1 MKRCFFTFDTN
12 DLSLIHDHRAR
23 SVAYSRQ
30 TCKRAEQV
38 IAMSDP
44 SVPDDP
50 IYDWERV
57 SFSAFFPPPYRVLL
71 LASTGLILFAGNVK
85 VLQSKGIDLFAL
97 FRADTAERKGRDA
110 VYHRLTNHDDASSND
125 NVLPTAT
132 NGGSNHSVEVPA
144 SAQTA
149 STMHSMLTFGLA
161 QLMWCLLGWF
171 SYRTY
176 VDRLDGDPK
185 GRHAQALQGIAVT
198 GAFAALLWPGNLFFK
213 PMRKAFGR
221 NMALILSPSLA
232 QTVTFSDVILADIL
246 TSFAKVFGDVWLTA
260 CFLVPRTE
268 HHTWWNGKGSAAV
281 PILISLPYLIR
292 FRQCLAEYC
301 TADSG
306 RIRSKRPL
314 WNAAKYASAFPVIWM
329 SAWYEADKKPDS
341 HHGQWVTRYTLWM
354 LAVFVNSL
362 FSFWWDVSNDWG
374 LSILQPG
381 NFTSVSNLS
390 QSAGSLHR
398 RGVSYAPVP
407 TNGPVDY
414 ESTSLAVP
422 MTGIA
427 IGAAEKPLTIG
438 THLSPNSFHTAVTGS
453 SSNGGSSNSSI
464 NNSNLGIGTP
474 LHHRRNLS
482 TVERLLRPAPSLL
495 FPISFYQIAI
505 VLDLVL
511 RFLWSLKLSSHLHHI
526 VEWQGGVFFMEF
538 LEILRRWVW
547 VFFRVEWEVVRRRER
562 AKPHVAVD

>member
-1 MKRCFFTFDTN
+1 
-12 DLSLIHDHRAR
+12 
-23 SVAYSRQ
+23 
-30 TCKRAEQV
+30 
-38 IAMSDP
+38 MSDP
-44 SVPDDP
+44 SVPDTGDP
-50 IYDWERV
+50 TYDWERV

-71 LASTGLILFAGNVK
+71 LASTGLLLFAINVK

-97 FRADTAERKGRDA
+97 FRADIAERKGRDA
-110 VYHRLTNHDDASSND
+110 AYHRLPHADEPPSSAHDS
-125 NVLPTAT
+125 VLPTST
-132 NGGSNHSVEVPA
+132 GSNHRAEPPIVSQTADSTAPLFA
-144 SAQTA
+144 FGSAQ
-149 STMHSMLTFGLA
+149 LF
-161 QLMWCLLGWF
+161 WCLLGWA

-185 GRHAQALQGIAVT
+185 GRHAQALQGIAMT
-198 GAFAALLWPGNLFFK
+198 GAFAALLWPGNLFYK
-213 PMRKAFGR
+213 PLRKAFGR
-221 NMALILSPSLA
+221 NVLLILSPSLS

-260 CFLVPRTE
+260 CFLVPRKE

-292 FRQCLAEYC
+292 FRQCIAEYW
-301 TADSG
+301 TAESARG
-306 RIRSKRPL
+306 KSKRPL

-329 SAWYEADKKPDS
+329 SAWYEADKRPDS
-341 HHGQWVTRYTLWM
+341 HQGQWVTRYTLWM

-374 LSILQPG
+374 LSILQPS
-381 NFTSVSNLS
+381 NFASVSTLT

-398 RGVSYAPVP
+398 RGVSYAPLP
-407 TNGPVDY
+407 SSD

-422 MTGIA
+422 MTSISVG
-427 IGAAEKPLTIG
+427 GEKASSSTL
-438 THLSPNSFHTAVTGS
+438 LSPTSFQAAGSS
-453 SSNGGSSNSSI
+453 SSNG
-464 NNSNLGIGTP
+464 TAA
-474 LHHRRNLS
+474 HRRNLS

-495 FPISFYQIAI
+495 FPTSFYQLAI
-505 VLDLVL
+505 VLDLLL
-511 RFLWSLKLSSHLHHI
+511 RFFWSLKLSSHLHHI

-562 AKPHVAVD
+562 AKSHVAID